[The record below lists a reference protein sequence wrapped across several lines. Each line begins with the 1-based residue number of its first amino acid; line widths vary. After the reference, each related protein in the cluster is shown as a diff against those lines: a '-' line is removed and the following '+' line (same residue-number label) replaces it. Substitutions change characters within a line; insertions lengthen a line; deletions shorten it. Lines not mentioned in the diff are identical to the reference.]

1 MSMKHL
7 INRLEED
14 WMTKEADRQALLKQM
29 KAEIDAGEYSFNGP
43 DKYSFTND
51 DLEEIPVYGKSRPL
65 SSLPLADLKRIH
77 KQVKQYAKDSAREEK
92 KNRR

>member
-7 INRLEED
+7 INRLEEN
-14 WMTKEADRQALLKQM
+14 WMRELERQELLKQM

-51 DLEEIPVYGKSRPL
+51 DEEEIPVYGKSRPL
-65 SSLPLADLKRIH
+65 SSLNLANLKRIH
-77 KQVKQYAKDSAREEK
+77 KQIKQYAKDRAKEDK